1 MRIKLTDTFSLT
13 RIMSVCKATAEICKQ
28 VGQTYNLWGVDLAFG
43 IAETNITV
51 HGVTFA
57 FGEPDY
63 KLLFGIF
70 LNIFGVLLVIYYSFV
85 PNSAQEKPTTK
96 RAVPSQGENID
107 CFPNTV

>member
-1 MRIKLTDTFSLT
+1 
-13 RIMSVCKATAEICKQ
+13 MSVCKATTEICKQ
-28 VGQTYNLWGVDLAFG
+28 IGQAYNFWGVDVAFG

-85 PNSAQEKPTTK
+85 PSAVQEKPAAKKT
-96 RAVPSQGENID
+96 APQGEYLD
-107 CFPNTV
+107 RFFLLAA